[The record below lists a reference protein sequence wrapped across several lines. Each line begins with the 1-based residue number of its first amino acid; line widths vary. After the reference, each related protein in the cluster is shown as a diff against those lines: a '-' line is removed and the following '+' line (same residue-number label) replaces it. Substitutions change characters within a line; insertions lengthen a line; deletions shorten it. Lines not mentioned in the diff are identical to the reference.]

1 MEYNGSC
8 ASSNEESTDEQ
19 FLFSEKLD
27 SQFPESNF
35 NKGMPTKEEGV
46 ILDSRGDT
54 CSTSYDNNFSS
65 TGTFVRYKVHIFFAY
80 FMKFCGG
87 ILYPKKEK
95 LKKIKRIKKIV
106 VVLTLT
112 DYCSQNLVKMG
123 QIL

>member
-65 TGTFVRYKVHIFFAY
+65 TGTFVRYKVHIFFCIFHEILWWY
-80 FMKFCGG
+80 FIPKKRKIKKNKKNKKNCGG
-87 ILYPKKEK
+87 I
-95 LKKIKRIKKIV
+95 
-106 VVLTLT
+106 
-112 DYCSQNLVKMG
+112 NFN
-123 QIL
+123 